1 MNLKPYV
8 TLEEYNQMRL
18 YIEDLEDALRINKT
32 IVPERLNADYHQIEV
47 TIFEEGYEQI
57 DQAIKNSQQRKKK
70 NA

>member
-32 IVPERLNADYHQIEV
+32 IVAERLNADYHQIEV

-57 DQAIKNSQQRKKK
+57 DQAIKNSQQRKK